1 MVVGVMKGDL
11 MNRTKD
17 IGQALPLVASMLGDK
32 LGVKVRT
39 RVCDTACTDG
49 DTIYIPPL
57 PMDGEEEMLGLVNGY
72 IDHEAAHIRFT
83 DFQAVKAA
91 NLSATG
97 FFIWNAIEDWRIEHE
112 LVKRYPGCRRHFDW
126 LIRHMFMEQEKE
138 KDGEMPSFPV
148 LNYILLTL
156 RSWDVPD
163 LVTQCDEYAA
173 VISGLWGSLK
183 EDLDAILGDIPDHCR
198 STHDSISFTHR
209 ILHLLEQKSKEGQSA
224 QNHNESAQHSD
235 SKDNGSRRNQEAAQT
250 SADNHQTNLPS
261 TQSST
266 ISNSTPV
273 IPDSDKLQGE
283 NLLKQCLE
291 ATADELPENLDEK
304 LSAQLTANA
313 NTTNVMRLAVVS
325 PTQTTPLPDALLK
338 ETQVASRAMG
348 MKLQALLQ
356 AQTLKRN
363 TPGRRGRIDGHHL
376 YRLSTANPRIFLQPN
391 HVEDTDTAVHLL
403 LDSSA
408 SMSSDMELATAACY
422 VVATALTRIPGINVG
437 ITTFPGQQTADSLP
451 TIFPLKRHGER
462 LRPMSVQASGST
474 PLAEALCWVA
484 TQMVPLKEKRKL
496 ILLITDGEP
505 DDYILA
511 TQTIRR
517 LRAGNFEIGGIGIQ
531 SSVLGNLLPA
541 SSEMLTS
548 LTELAPALYRILHKQ
563 LVKRR

>member
-1 MVVGVMKGDL
+1 MTK
-11 MNRTKD
+11 TKD

-32 LGVKVRT
+32 LGVKVQT
-39 RVCDTACTDG
+39 RAYDTACTDG

-57 PMDGEEEMLGLVNGY
+57 PMDGEEEMLGLINGY

-83 DFQAVKAA
+83 DFQAMKAA
-91 NLSATG
+91 NLSPTG

-126 LIRHMFMEQEKE
+126 LIRHMFMEQGAG

-163 LVTQCDEYAA
+163 LVAQCDQYAA
-173 VISGLWGSLK
+173 VISDLWGSLR
-183 EDLDAILGDIPDHCR
+183 EDLDAILGNIPEHCR
-198 STHDSISFTHR
+198 NTNDSISFTHR
-209 ILHLLEQKSKEGQSA
+209 ILYLLEQKSMEEQSA
-224 QNHNESAQHSD
+224 SKHNESAQHSD
-235 SKDNGSRRNQEAAQT
+235 SKDNASRRKQEAAHP
-250 SADNHQTNLPS
+250 SVGNHQTDPP
-261 TQSST
+261 TTHSST
-266 ISNSTPV
+266 ISTDSTNPSSSNSTSA
-273 IPDSDKLQGE
+273 IPDPDKPQGE

-325 PTQTTPLPDALLK
+325 TTQTTPLPDALLK
-338 ETQVASRAMG
+338 ETQAASRAMG

-391 HVEDTDTAVHLL
+391 HVKDTDTAVHIL

-422 VVATALTRIPGINVG
+422 AVATALTRIPGINLG
-437 ITTFPGQQTADSLP
+437 ITAFPGQQTADLLP
-451 TIFPLKRHGER
+451 TVFPLKRHGER
-462 LRPMSVQASGST
+462 LRPTSVQASGST

-484 TQMVPLKEKRKL
+484 TQMAPLQEKRKL

-517 LRAGNFEIGGIGIQ
+517 LRASNFEIEGIGIQ
-531 SSVLGNLLPA
+531 SRALEYLLP
-541 SSEMLTS
+541 SSESISTLN
-548 LTELAPALYRILHKQ
+548 ELAPALYRILHEK
-563 LVKRR
+563 LVTRR

>member
-1 MVVGVMKGDL
+1 

-32 LGVKVRT
+32 LGVKVQT
-39 RVCDTACTDG
+39 KAYGTACTDG

-57 PMDGEEEMLGLVNGY
+57 PMDGEEEMLGLINGY

-83 DFQAVKAA
+83 DFQAMKAA
-91 NLSATG
+91 SLSPTG

-126 LIRHMFMEQEKE
+126 LIRHMFMEQGTG

-163 LVTQCDEYAA
+163 LLAQCDEYAA

-183 EDLDAILGDIPDHCR
+183 EDLDAILGDIPGHCR
-198 STHDSISFTHR
+198 STQDSISFTHR
-209 ILHLLEQKSKEGQSA
+209 ILNLLEQKSKEELSA
-224 QNHNESAQHSD
+224 TNHNDSQHSD
-235 SKDNGSRRNQEAAQT
+235 SKDNTSRRNQEAAHT
-250 SADNHQTNLPS
+250 PAGNYPTAPS
-261 TQSST
+261 NTHSSIIST
-266 ISNSTPV
+266 DSTTPSPSNSSPATPG
-273 IPDSDKLQGE
+273 SDKPQGE

-291 ATADELPENLDEK
+291 ATADELPENFDEN

-313 NTTNVMRLAVVS
+313 NTTHGMRLAVVS

-338 ETQVASRAMG
+338 ETQTASRAMG

-363 TPGRRGRIDGHHL
+363 SPGRRGRIDGHHI
-376 YRLSTANPRIFLQPN
+376 YRLATANPRIFLQSNP
-391 HVEDTDTAVHLL
+391 VEDTDTAVHIL

-422 VVATALTRIPGINVG
+422 AVATALTRIPGINVG
-437 ITTFPGQQTADSLP
+437 ITTFPGQQTADLLP
-451 TIFPLKRHGER
+451 TVFPLKRHGER
-462 LRPMSVQASGST
+462 LRPMNVQASGST

-505 DDYILA
+505 DDNILA
-511 TQTIRR
+511 TKTIRR
-517 LRAGNFEIGGIGIQ
+517 LRASNFEIGGIGIQ
-531 SSVLGNLLPA
+531 SQVLASLLPS
-541 SSEMLTS
+541 SSERIAS

-563 LVKRR
+563 LITRR

>member
-1 MVVGVMKGDL
+1 

-32 LGVKVRT
+32 LGVKVQT
-39 RVCDTACTDG
+39 RGFDTACTDG

-57 PMDGEEEMLGLVNGY
+57 PMDGEEEMLGLINGY

-91 NLSATG
+91 NLSPTG

-126 LIRHMFMEQEKE
+126 LIRHMFMEQG

-163 LVTQCDEYAA
+163 LLAQCDKYAA

-183 EDLDAILGDIPDHCR
+183 KDLDAILEDIPDHCR

-209 ILHLLEQKSKEGQSA
+209 ILHLLEQKSKEEHFA
-224 QNHNESAQHSD
+224 PNHNNSAQHSD
-235 SKDNGSRRNQEAAQT
+235 SKDNASRRKQEAIHT
-250 SADNHQTNLPS
+250 SASNHQTDPPS
-261 TQSST
+261 THSST
-266 ISNSTPV
+266 ISNDSTTPSSSNTTPAN
-273 IPDSDKLQGE
+273 PDSDKSQGE

-313 NTTNVMRLAVVS
+313 NTTHGMRLAVVS

-338 ETQVASRAMG
+338 ETQTTSRAMG

-363 TPGRRGRIDGHHL
+363 SLGRRGRTDGHHL
-376 YRLSTANPRIFLQPN
+376 YRLATANPRVFLQSNP
-391 HVEDTDTAVHLL
+391 VEDTDTAVHIL

-422 VVATALTRIPGINVG
+422 AVATALTRIPGLNVG
-437 ITTFPGQQTADSLP
+437 ITTFPGQQTADLLP
-451 TIFPLKRHGER
+451 TVFPLKRHGKR
-462 LRPMSVQASGST
+462 LRPMNVQASGST

-505 DDYILA
+505 DDHILA
-511 TQTIRR
+511 TKAIQR
-517 LRAGNFEIGGIGIQ
+517 LQASNFEIGGIGIQ
-531 SSVLGNLLPA
+531 SRVLGGFLPS
-541 SSEMLTS
+541 SSETITS
-548 LTELAPALYRILHKQ
+548 LSELAPALYRILHKQ
-563 LVKRR
+563 LVTRR

>member
-1 MVVGVMKGDL
+1 ME
-11 MNRTKD
+11 
-17 IGQALPLVASMLGDK
+17 
-32 LGVKVRT
+32 
-39 RVCDTACTDG
+39 
-49 DTIYIPPL
+49 
-57 PMDGEEEMLGLVNGY
+57 GEEEMLGLINGY

-91 NLSATG
+91 NLSPTG

-126 LIRHMFMEQEKE
+126 LIRHMFMEQEQG

-163 LVTQCDEYAA
+163 LVAQCDEYAA

-209 ILHLLEQKSKEGQSA
+209 ILHLLEQKSKEEHSA
-224 QNHNESAQHSD
+224 PNHNDSAQHSD
-235 SKDNGSRRNQEAAQT
+235 SKDNASQRKQEAVHT
-250 SADNHQTNLPS
+250 SADNHQPDPS
-261 TQSST
+261 RTYSST
-266 ISNSTPV
+266 ISSDSTNPSSSHSTPA
-273 IPDSDKLQGE
+273 IPDSDKPQRQ

-291 ATADELPENLDEK
+291 ATADELPENFDEK

-313 NTTNVMRLAVVS
+313 NTTHGMRLAVVS
-325 PTQTTPLPDALLK
+325 PTQTNPLPDALLK
-338 ETQVASRAMG
+338 ETQTASRAMG

-363 TPGRRGRIDGHHL
+363 SPGRRGRIDGHHL
-376 YRLSTANPRIFLQPN
+376 YRLSTSNPRIFLQSNP
-391 HVEDTDTAVHLL
+391 VEDTDTAVHIL

-422 VVATALTRIPGINVG
+422 AVATALTRIPGINVG
-437 ITTFPGQQTADSLP
+437 ITTFPGQQTTDLLP
-451 TIFPLKRHGER
+451 TVFPLKRHGER

-517 LRAGNFEIGGIGIQ
+517 LRASNFEIGGIGIQ
-531 SSVLGNLLPA
+531 SRALEYLLP
-541 SSEMLTS
+541 SSESISTLN
-548 LTELAPALYRILHKQ
+548 ELAPALYRILHEK
-563 LVKRR
+563 LVTRR